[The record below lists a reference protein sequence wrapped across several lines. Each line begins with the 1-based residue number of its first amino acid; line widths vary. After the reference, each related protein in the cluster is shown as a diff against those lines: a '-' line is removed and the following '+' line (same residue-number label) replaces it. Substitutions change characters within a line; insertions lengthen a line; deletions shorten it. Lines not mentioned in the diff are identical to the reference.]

1 MKPHDRRPD
10 WRSPTFWLWAIRT
23 CDAKPVVLHA
33 WFPAVKRGTWRSRK
47 AKAALAHSITFPH
60 ASHSNVH
67 DWPENPPDD
76 WPREGAE
83 PEQVGEVRG
92 YRETV
97 ERMADGS
104 ARSDRLLALDAA
116 RCKDDDYLLT
126 AHGFDPDEW
135 EVIAARSSLWEQST
149 REGESVPLYASRIT
163 VRPRVPVLDLEAL
176 VAALNAVEPVT
187 VEMPEP
193 NGDKLLELDLFDMHW
208 GVADL
213 DHYQPTL
220 ARVLALM
227 GASGASDLL
236 LPIGSDWFHNDDFRG
251 RTAKGTIIA
260 GMDFTRAWA
269 DSLAFVTTVVLHA
282 LELGMAVHLVYV
294 KGNHDES
301 MSWAFVQALKER
313 FPQVEVEDS
322 IQERKLYVRGRV
334 AVGLTHGDKGVRDLD
349 RVFLA
354 EFRDFAAARVKEI
367 HGGHIHHEVTDDR
380 YGVMV
385 RRLPT
390 AGKVDQWSR
399 DQGYVGACRRFAAF
413 VYGADALEAI
423 HYV

>member
-10 WRSPTFWLWAIRT
+10 WRNPAFWLWAIRT
-23 CDAKPVVLHA
+23 CDAKPVVLAA
-33 WFPAVKRGTWRSRK
+33 WFPYVKPGTWHARK
-47 AKAALAHSITFPH
+47 AWAAKNLGITFPH
-60 ASHSNVH
+60 VSHSNVH

-76 WPREGAE
+76 WPREGE
-83 PEQVGEVRG
+83 PEQVAEVRG

-104 ARSDRLLALDAA
+104 QRSDRLLALDAA
-116 RCKDDDYLLT
+116 RCKDDAYLLEQ
-126 AHGFDPDEW
+126 HGFDPDEW

-163 VRPRVPVLDLEAL
+163 VRPRVPVLDLAAF
-176 VAALNAVEPVT
+176 VAALGALEPVV
-187 VEMPEP
+187 VEAPEP
-193 NGDKLLELDLFDMHW
+193 SGDRLLEVDLFDMHW
-208 GVADL
+208 GVAYL
-213 DHYQPTL
+213 DHYRPTL
-220 ARVLALM
+220 GRVLALLDAA
-227 GASGASDLL
+227 GPSDLL
-236 LPIGSDWFHNDDFRG
+236 LPVGSDWFHNDDFRG
-251 RTAKGTIIA
+251 RTAKGTIIDT
-260 GMDFTRAWA
+260 MDFTRAWA
-269 DSLAFVTTVVLHA
+269 DALAFVAAIVTYALTLGIRVHVV
-282 LELGMAVHLVYV
+282 YI

-301 MSWAFVQALKER
+301 MAWAFVQALKER
-313 FPQVEVEDS
+313 FPQLAVEDS
-322 IQERKLYVRGRV
+322 IQERKLHLHGSV
-334 AVGLTHGDKGVRDLD
+334 AIGLTHGDKGVRDLD

-354 EFRDFAAARVKEI
+354 EFRDFAAASVKEI

-413 VYGADALEAI
+413 VYNTDALEAI